1 MAAYEPTMSYRLIY
15 IFTIHDAQHEG
26 YWKIGKTSF
35 DSVNSYKQLSPNC
48 AELNC
53 AAHDRINQY
62 TKTAMVEYDLQYT
75 ELARR
80 TVTFSDGT
88 TDTELFDDD
97 DVHNVLYNSGFSAR
111 KFSNSNQDSEW
122 FEVPLSVA
130 IRAIQAVKEGR
141 TALTA
146 AEKSDGQ
153 TSFLPQTAPA
163 VPKKKSITLRE
174 EQVDCVNRTLTIFRK
189 QNSMLW
195 NCKMRFG
202 KTVTAYA
209 LIKKAGYQKV
219 IVVTHR
225 PVVEDGWRND
235 FDLIFGEGDNR
246 AFLKKE
252 RFDTDSS
259 VYDAAMDARN
269 DANLMTHKNSG
280 KAFVYF
286 ASMQDLRGSKR
297 ADGKFDKNN
306 AVFDMD
312 WDLVI
317 YDEAHEGTQTERGK
331 KVQALLQTEKNGKIP
346 KVLQLSGT
354 PYNILEEYQD
364 CNSYTWDY
372 VMEQRRKREWDTL
385 HPGNHNP
392 YADLPELRI
401 LTFDLGK
408 NLPTAYRYE
417 TMETAFNFTEFFR
430 VWTGDPTRDFRPL
443 PAGARIGDFVH
454 EADVR
459 SFLNLIS
466 SDDPESN
473 YPYSTPEYREMFRH
487 TLWMVPGVKE
497 AQALSKL
504 LREHPVFGTY
514 RVANV
519 AGEGDAELPYDNALT
534 LVKQVIKKN
543 RYTITIS
550 CGKLTTGV
558 TVPEWT
564 AVMMLTGSASTA
576 ASGYMQTIFRVQSA
590 GVLDGKQKERC
601 YVFDFAPD
609 RALNV
614 ISEVNRITKRGR
626 TNEEQNRIALGEFLN
641 FCPVIA
647 VDGTRMVEYNVPKM
661 MRQIKRLTVDKAI
674 KSGFDDES
682 VYKQDTGIA
691 MDEDD
696 VQLFHTLSDKLSEQK
711 AAKKET
717 KVSINNQGL
726 TKEEYDKAN
735 KISNKPKRERTKE
748 DDDLLKK
755 LQEQK
760 KEREK
765 VIRLLRN
772 VSIRLPLL
780 IYGAKVDLTESIKMA
795 DFITLVDDESWQEF
809 MPKTVDKPL
818 FRKLLK
824 YYDEDVV
831 IGAGLRIRRMAK
843 AADELPPTKR
853 AQRIAEIFSHFRNP
867 DKETVLTPWRV
878 VNLHL
883 SNMVGG
889 YCFLNEKFDAQDVL
903 DEPRLVDQG
912 DVTEDI
918 FLNPDARILEMNSK
932 SGLYPLYMAY
942 SLYAMKLS
950 GEEDKLPLE
959 QTQALWRE
967 IVEQQ
972 IFVLCKTKMA
982 RSITRRTLVGY
993 QDEWTVNTTYIPHL
1007 LERME
1012 KDPQRLAKKL
1022 QRTDTW
1028 GKEGEPMKFDAIV
1041 GNPPYQEMD
1050 GGGKGYSAKPVY
1062 NYFVDEAKAVEPHYI
1077 SMITPSRW
1085 FSGGK
1090 GLDSFRA
1097 EMLQDK
1103 HLRKIVDYADN
1114 EALFSNVSIVGGV
1127 NYFLWDSSYN
1137 GDCEVTSIRGEN
1149 SVTLNRDL
1157 SEYDIF
1163 IRNNNALQLI
1173 RRMEASTDRKMD
1185 AVVYPR
1191 NVFGISSDLR
1201 GQDSKDSEHQLA
1213 LFSSQKSNSMAMS
1226 YVSGDEVQKQHELIG
1241 KYKVIMGK
1249 VVPRGGEVGVDP
1261 SVGYRVTSTLQV
1273 LSPGSVFTDSYLLLA
1288 TFDHREEA
1296 IHFAEYM
1303 CLKFPRFL
1311 LHETYSSMNISKQNF
1326 RFVPFLDYSKEW
1338 TDNELFKRYGCSDE
1352 EISMIESIIRPMEY
1366 VFHE

>member
-1 MAAYEPTMSYRLIY
+1 M
-15 IFTIHDAQHEG
+15 
-26 YWKIGKTSF
+26 
-35 DSVNSYKQLSPNC
+35 
-48 AELNC
+48 
-53 AAHDRINQY
+53 
-62 TKTAMVEYDLQYT
+62 
-75 ELARR
+75 
-80 TVTFSDGT
+80 
-88 TDTELFDDD
+88 
-97 DVHNVLYNSGFSAR
+97 
-111 KFSNSNQDSEW
+111 
-122 FEVPLSVA
+122 
-130 IRAIQAVKEGR
+130 
-141 TALTA
+141 
-146 AEKSDGQ
+146 
-153 TSFLPQTAPA
+153 
-163 VPKKKSITLRE
+163 
-174 EQVDCVNRTLTIFRK
+174 
-189 QNSMLW
+189 
-195 NCKMRFG
+195 
-202 KTVTAYA
+202 
-209 LIKKAGYQKV
+209 
-219 IVVTHR
+219 
-225 PVVEDGWRND
+225 
-235 FDLIFGEGDNR
+235 
-246 AFLKKE
+246 
-252 RFDTDSS
+252 
-259 VYDAAMDARN
+259 
-269 DANLMTHKNSG
+269 
-280 KAFVYF
+280 
-286 ASMQDLRGSKR
+286 
-297 ADGKFDKNN
+297 
-306 AVFDMD
+306 
-312 WDLVI
+312 
-317 YDEAHEGTQTERGK
+317 
-331 KVQALLQTEKNGKIP
+331 
-346 KVLQLSGT
+346 
-354 PYNILEEYQD
+354 
-364 CNSYTWDY
+364 
-372 VMEQRRKREWDTL
+372 
-385 HPGNHNP
+385 
-392 YADLPELRI
+392 
-401 LTFDLGK
+401 
-408 NLPTAYRYE
+408 
-417 TMETAFNFTEFFR
+417 
-430 VWTGDPTRDFRPL
+430 GDPARDFRPL
-443 PAGARIGDFVH
+443 PAGAQVGDFVH

-459 SFLNLIS
+459 SFLDLIS
-466 SDDPESN
+466 SENPESN

-497 AQALSKL
+497 ASALSRL
-504 LREHPVFGTY
+504 LKDHPVFGAY
-514 RVANV
+514 KVANV
-519 AGEGDAELPYDNALT
+519 AGDGDAEMPYDNALT
-534 LVKQVIKKN
+534 LVKQVIKAN

-626 TNEEQNRIALGEFLN
+626 TNEEQNRAALGEFLN

-647 VDGTRMVEYNVPKM
+647 VDGTQMTAYSVSKM
-661 MRQIKRLTVDKAI
+661 MRQIKRLTVDRAI

-682 VYKQDTGIA
+682 VYKQDTGIV

-717 KVSINNQGL
+717 KVHINHQGL
-726 TKEEYDKAN
+726 TGEEYEKAD

-795 DFITLVDDESWQEF
+795 DFITLVDEESWQEF

-824 YYDEDVV
+824 YYGEDVV
-831 IGAGLRIRRMAK
+831 SGAGLRIRRMAK
-843 AADELPPTKR
+843 AADELPPTERVK
-853 AQRIAEIFSHFRNP
+853 RIAEIFSHFRNP

-883 SNMVGG
+883 SSMVGG
-889 YCFLNEKFDAQDVL
+889 YCFLNEQFDSQEVL
-903 DEPRLVDQG
+903 EEPRLVDQG
-912 DVTEDI
+912 QVTEDI
-918 FLNPDARILEMNSK
+918 FLNPEARILEMNSK

-942 SLYAMKLS
+942 SLYAMKLP
-950 GEEDKLPLE
+950 GPEDKLPLE
-959 QTQALWRE
+959 QTQALWQE
-967 IVEQQ
+967 TVEQQ
-972 IFVLCKTKMA
+972 IFVLCKTRMA
-982 RSITRRTLVGY
+982 ESITRRTLVGY
-993 QDEWTVNTTYIPHL
+993 QDWTVNTTYIPHL

-1028 GKEGEPMKFDAIV
+1028 GKEGQPMKFDAIV

-1062 NYFVDEAKAVEPHYI
+1062 NYFVGEAKAIEPHYI

-1090 GLDSFRA
+1090 GLDDFRA

-1149 SVTLNRDL
+1149 AVTLNRDL

-1173 RRMEASTDRKMD
+1173 RRMEASNDRKMD
-1185 AVVYPR
+1185 DVVYPR

-1201 GQDSKDSEHQLA
+1201 GQDNKDEKHQLA

-1226 YVSGDEVQKQHELIG
+1226 YISGDEVQKQHELIG

-1288 TFDHREEA
+1288 AFDSKAEA

-1303 CLKFPRFL
+1303 CLRFPRFL

-1338 TDNELFKRYGCSDE
+1338 TDKELFKRYGCNEE

>member
-15 IFTIHDAQHEG
+15 VFAIHDKDHEG
-26 YWKIGKTSF
+26 YLKIGDTTF
-35 DSVNSYKQLSPNC
+35 DSTKSYKQLPPNC
-48 AELNC
+48 EELNQ
-53 AAHDRINQY
+53 AARDRIDDY
-62 TKTAMVEYDLQYT
+62 TKTAMVAYDLQYT
-75 ELARR
+75 ELARKV
-80 TVTFSDGT
+80 VTFSDGEVET
-88 TDTELFDDD
+88 SLFRDKR
-97 DVHNVLYNSGFSAR
+97 VHDVLYRSGYTSKNFWFSDR
-111 KFSNSNQDSEW
+111 TSEW

-146 AEKSDGQ
+146 AEKSEGQ
-153 TSFLPQTAPA
+153 TSFLPQTVPA
-163 VPKKKSITLRE
+163 APKKRAITLRD

-246 AFLKKE
+246 AFLKKD

-269 DANLMTHKNSG
+269 DANLTAYQNSG

-286 ASMQDLRGSKR
+286 ASMQDLRGSQR

-317 YDEAHEGTQTERGK
+317 YDEAHEGTQTQRGQ
-331 KVQALLQTEKNGKIP
+331 KVQSLLEAEKNGKAP

-354 PYNILEEYQD
+354 PYNLMQKYE
-364 CNSYTWDY
+364 NNVYTWDY
-372 VMEQRRKREWDTL
+372 VMEQKRKREWDTL
-385 HPGNHNP
+385 HPGDHNP

-408 NLPTAYRYE
+408 SLPTSYRYE
-417 TMETAFNFTEFFR
+417 TLEMAFNFTEFFR
-430 VWTGDPTRDFRPL
+430 VWTGDPARDFRPL
-443 PAGARIGDFVH
+443 PAGAQVGDFVH

-459 SFLNLIS
+459 SFLDLIS
-466 SDDPESN
+466 SENPESN

-497 AQALSKL
+497 ASALSRL
-504 LREHPVFGTY
+504 LKDHPVFGAY
-514 RVANV
+514 KVANV
-519 AGEGDAELPYDNALT
+519 AGDGDAEMPYDNALT
-534 LVKQVIKKN
+534 LVKQVIKAN

-626 TNEEQNRIALGEFLN
+626 TNEEQNRAALGEFLN

-647 VDGTRMVEYNVPKM
+647 VDGTQMTAYSVSRM
-661 MRQIKRLTVDKAI
+661 MRQIKRLTVDRAI

-682 VYKQDTGIA
+682 VYKQDTGIV

-717 KVSINNQGL
+717 KVHINHQGL
-726 TKEEYDKAN
+726 TGEEYEKAD

-795 DFITLVDDESWQEF
+795 DFITLVDEESWQEF

-831 IGAGLRIRRMAK
+831 SGAGLRIRRMAK
-843 AADELPPTKR
+843 AADELPPTERVK
-853 AQRIAEIFSHFRNP
+853 RIAEIFSHFRNP

-883 SNMVGG
+883 SSMVGG
-889 YCFLNEKFDAQDVL
+889 YCFLNEQFDSQEVL
-903 DEPRLVDQG
+903 EEPRLVDQG
-912 DVTEDI
+912 QVTEDI
-918 FLNPDARILEMNSK
+918 FLNPEARILEMNSK

-942 SLYAMKLS
+942 SLYAMKLP
-950 GEEDKLPLE
+950 GPEDKLPLE
-959 QTQALWRE
+959 QTQALWQE
-967 IVEQQ
+967 TVEQQ
-972 IFVLCKTKMA
+972 IFVLCKTRMA
-982 RSITRRTLVGY
+982 ESITRRTLVGY
-993 QDEWTVNTTYIPHL
+993 QDWTVNTTYIPHL

-1012 KDPQRLAKKL
+1012 NDPQRLAKKL
-1022 QRTDTW
+1022 EKPETW
-1028 GKEGEPMKFDAIV
+1028 RKNGEPMTFDAIV
-1041 GNPPYQEMD
+1041 GNPPYQIAD
-1050 GGGKGYSAKPVY
+1050 GGNNASAMPVY
-1062 NYFVDEAKAVEPHYI
+1062 QRFVELATTIEPHYA
-1077 SMITPSRW
+1077 SMIMPSRW
-1085 FSGGK
+1085 YSGGR
-1090 GLDSFRA
+1090 GLDDFRA
-1097 EMLQDK
+1097 NIMNDTRMRVLY
-1103 HLRKIVDYADN
+1103 DYASSDYC
-1114 EALFSNVSIVGGV
+1114 FPGVDISGGIC
-1127 NYFLWDSSYN
+1127 YFLWDKDYDGPCTVTNAESQIAHSVKRYLNEFPILVRSNAAISIIDKVARRKEQTLDTFVSSQKPFGLRTFARPDEN
-1137 GDCEVTSIRGEN
+1137 GDL
-1149 SVTLNRDL
+1149 TLRWNGG
-1157 SEYDIF
+1157 
-1163 IRNNNALQLI
+1163 
-1173 RRMEASTDRKMD
+1173 KG
-1185 AVVYPR
+1185 P
-1191 NVFGISSDLR
+1191 ISSDKVT
-1201 GQDSKDSEHQLA
+1201 G
-1213 LFSSQKSNSMAMS
+1213 
-1226 YVSGDEVQKQHELIG
+1226 GTELID
-1241 KYKVIMGK
+1241 KWKVIVSRVLYEHGGK
-1249 VVPRGGEVGVDP
+1249 ADKNGQSRILSILEMLGPKEVCSETYIVVNSYDTEAEAAGL
-1261 SVGYRVTSTLQV
+1261 Y
-1273 LSPGSVFTDSYLLLA
+1273 SYLKTKFARFLIMQA
-1288 TFDHREEA
+1288 TSSIMITRGCFMFVPVQN
-1296 IHFAEYM
+1296 FAE
-1303 CLKFPRFL
+1303 
-1311 LHETYSSMNISKQNF
+1311 
-1326 RFVPFLDYSKEW
+1326 EW
-1338 TDNELFKRYGCSDE
+1338 TDEKLYKKYELTEDE
-1352 EISMIESIIRPMEY
+1352 IAFIESTIRVME
-1366 VFHE
+1366 

>member
-15 IFTIHDAQHEG
+15 VFAIHDKDHEG
-26 YWKIGKTSF
+26 YLKIGDTTF
-35 DSVNSYKQLSPNC
+35 DSTKSYKQLPPNC
-48 AELNC
+48 EELNQ
-53 AAHDRINQY
+53 AARDRIDDY
-62 TKTAMVEYDLQYT
+62 TKTAMVAYDLQYT
-75 ELARR
+75 ELARKV
-80 TVTFSDGT
+80 VTFSDGEVET
-88 TDTELFDDD
+88 SLFRDKR
-97 DVHNVLYNSGFSAR
+97 VHEVLYRSGYTSKNFWFSDR
-111 KFSNSNQDSEW
+111 TSEW

-141 TALTA
+141 TTLTA
-146 AEKSDGQ
+146 AEKSEGQ
-153 TSFLPQTAPA
+153 ISFLPQTVPA
-163 VPKKKSITLRE
+163 APKKRAITLRD
-174 EQVDCVNRTLTIFRK
+174 EQMDCVNQTLRVFRK
-189 QNSMLW
+189 ENSMLW

-246 AFLKKE
+246 AFLKKD

-269 DANLMTHKNSG
+269 DANLTAYQNSG

-286 ASMQDLRGSKR
+286 ASMQDLRGSQR

-317 YDEAHEGTQTERGK
+317 YDEAHEGTQTQRGQ
-331 KVQALLQTEKNGKIP
+331 KVQSLLEAEKNGKAP

-354 PYNILEEYQD
+354 PYNLMQKYE
-364 CNSYTWDY
+364 NNVYTWDY
-372 VMEQRRKREWDTL
+372 VMEQKRKREWDTL
-385 HPGNHNP
+385 HPGDHNP

-408 NLPTAYRYE
+408 SLPTSYRYE
-417 TMETAFNFTEFFR
+417 TLEMAFNFTEFFR
-430 VWTGDPTRDFRPL
+430 VWTGDPARDFRPL
-443 PAGARIGDFVH
+443 PAGAQVGDFVH

-466 SDDPESN
+466 SENPESN

-497 AQALSKL
+497 ASALSRL
-504 LREHPVFGTY
+504 LKDHPVFGAY
-514 RVANV
+514 KIANV
-519 AGEGDAELPYDNALT
+519 AGDGDAEMPYDNALT
-534 LVKQVIKKN
+534 LVKQVIKAN

-576 ASGYMQTIFRVQSA
+576 APGYMQTIFRVQSA

-626 TNEEQNRIALGEFLN
+626 SNEEQNRAALGEFLN

-647 VDGTRMVEYNVPKM
+647 VDGTQMTAYSVSRM
-661 MRQIKRLTVDKAI
+661 MRQIKRLTVDRAI

-682 VYKQDTGIA
+682 VYKQDTGIV

-717 KVSINNQGL
+717 KVHINHQGL
-726 TKEEYDKAN
+726 TGEEYEKAD

-795 DFITLVDDESWQEF
+795 DFITLVDEESWQEF

-831 IGAGLRIRRMAK
+831 SGAGLRIRRMAK
-843 AADELPPTKR
+843 AADELPPTERVK
-853 AQRIAEIFSHFRNP
+853 RIAEIFSHFRNP

-889 YCFLNEKFDAQDVL
+889 YCFLNEQFDSQEVL
-903 DEPRLVDQG
+903 EEPRLVDQG
-912 DVTEDI
+912 QVTEDI
-918 FLNPDARILEMNSK
+918 FLNPEARILEMNSK
-932 SGLYPLYMAY
+932 SGLYPLYMEY
-942 SLYAMKLS
+942 SLYAMKLP
-950 GEEDKLPLE
+950 GPEDKLPLE
-959 QTQALWRE
+959 QTQALWQE
-967 IVEQQ
+967 TVEQQ
-972 IFVLCKTKMA
+972 ILVLCKTRMA
-982 RSITRRTLVGY
+982 ESITRRTLVGY
-993 QDEWTVNTTYIPHL
+993 QDWTVNTTYIPHL

-1012 KDPQRLAKKL
+1012 NDPQRLAKKL

-1028 GKEGEPMKFDAIV
+1028 GKEGQPMKFDAIV

-1062 NYFVDEAKAVEPHYI
+1062 NYFVGEAKAIEPHYI

-1090 GLDSFRA
+1090 GLDDFRA

-1149 SVTLNRDL
+1149 AVTLNRDL

-1173 RRMEASTDRKMD
+1173 RRMEASSDRKMD
-1185 AVVYPR
+1185 DVVYPR

-1201 GQDSKDSEHQLA
+1201 GQDNKDEKHQIA

-1226 YVSGDEVQKQHELIG
+1226 YISGDEVQKQHELIG

-1288 TFDHREEA
+1288 AFDSKAEA

-1338 TDNELFKRYGCSDE
+1338 TDKELFERYGCNEE

>member
-15 IFTIHDAQHEG
+15 IFAIHDKDHEG
-26 YWKIGKTSF
+26 YLKIGDTTF
-35 DSVNSYKQLSPNC
+35 DSTKSYKQLPPNC
-48 AELNC
+48 EELNQ
-53 AAHDRINQY
+53 AARDRIDDY
-62 TKTAMVEYDLQYT
+62 TKTAMVAYDLQYT
-75 ELARR
+75 ELARKV
-80 TVTFSDGT
+80 VTFSDGEVET
-88 TDTELFDDD
+88 SLFRDKR
-97 DVHNVLYNSGFSAR
+97 VHDVLYRSGYTSKNFWFSDR
-111 KFSNSNQDSEW
+111 TSEW

-146 AEKSDGQ
+146 AEKSEGQ
-153 TSFLPQTAPA
+153 TSFLPQTVPA
-163 VPKKKSITLRE
+163 APKKRAITLRD

-246 AFLKKE
+246 AFLKKD

-269 DANLMTHKNSG
+269 DANLTAYQNSG

-286 ASMQDLRGSKR
+286 ASMQDLRGSQR

-317 YDEAHEGTQTERGK
+317 YDEAHEGTQTQRGQ
-331 KVQALLQTEKNGKIP
+331 KVQSLLEAEKNGKAP

-354 PYNILEEYQD
+354 PYNLMQKYE
-364 CNSYTWDY
+364 NNVYTWDY
-372 VMEQRRKREWDTL
+372 VMEQKRKREWDTL
-385 HPGNHNP
+385 HPGDHNP

-408 NLPTAYRYE
+408 SLPTSYRYE
-417 TMETAFNFTEFFR
+417 TLEMAFNFTEFFR
-430 VWTGDPTRDFRPL
+430 VWTGDPARDFRPL
-443 PAGARIGDFVH
+443 PAGAQVGDFVH

-459 SFLNLIS
+459 SFLDLIS
-466 SDDPESN
+466 SENPESN

-497 AQALSKL
+497 ASALSRL
-504 LREHPVFGTY
+504 LKDHPVFGAY
-514 RVANV
+514 KVANV
-519 AGEGDAELPYDNALT
+519 AGDGDAEMPYDNALT
-534 LVKQVIKKN
+534 LVKQVIKAN

-614 ISEVNRITKRGR
+614 ISEVNRVTKRGK
-626 TNEEQNRIALGEFLN
+626 TNEEENRKALGEFLN

-647 VDGTRMVEYNVPKM
+647 VDGTQMTAYSVSRM
-661 MRQIKRLTVDKAI
+661 MRQIKRLTVDRAI

-682 VYKQDTGIA
+682 VYKQDTGIV

-717 KVSINNQGL
+717 KVHINHQGL
-726 TKEEYDKAN
+726 TGEEYEKAD

-795 DFITLVDDESWQEF
+795 DFITLVDEESWQEF

-831 IGAGLRIRRMAK
+831 SGAGLRIRRMAK
-843 AADELPPTKR
+843 AADELPPTERVK
-853 AQRIAEIFSHFRNP
+853 RIAEIFSHFRNP

-883 SNMVGG
+883 SSMVGG
-889 YCFLNEKFDAQDVL
+889 YCFLNEQFDSQEVL
-903 DEPRLVDQG
+903 EEPRLVDQG
-912 DVTEDI
+912 QVTEDI
-918 FLNPDARILEMNSK
+918 FLNPEARILEMNSK

-942 SLYAMKLS
+942 SLYAMKLP
-950 GEEDKLPLE
+950 GPEDKLPLE
-959 QTQALWRE
+959 QTQALWQE
-967 IVEQQ
+967 TVEQQ
-972 IFVLCKTKMA
+972 IFVLCKTRMA
-982 RSITRRTLVGY
+982 ESITRRTLVGY
-993 QDEWTVNTTYIPHL
+993 QDWTVNTTYIPHL

-1022 QRTDTW
+1022 EKPETW
-1028 GKEGEPMKFDAIV
+1028 RKNGEPMTFDAIV
-1041 GNPPYQEMD
+1041 GNPPYQIAD
-1050 GGGKGYSAKPVY
+1050 GGNNASAMPVY
-1062 NYFVDEAKAVEPHYI
+1062 QRFVELATTIEPHYA
-1077 SMITPSRW
+1077 SMIMPSRW
-1085 FSGGK
+1085 YSGGR
-1090 GLDSFRA
+1090 GLDDFRA
-1097 EMLQDK
+1097 NIMNDTRMRVLY
-1103 HLRKIVDYADN
+1103 DYASSDYC
-1114 EALFSNVSIVGGV
+1114 FPGVDISGGIC
-1127 NYFLWDSSYN
+1127 YFLWDKDYDGPCTVTNAESQIAHSVKRYLNEFPILVRSNAAISIIDKVARRKEQTLDTFVSSQKPFGLRTFARPDEN
-1137 GDCEVTSIRGEN
+1137 GDL
-1149 SVTLNRDL
+1149 TLRWNGG
-1157 SEYDIF
+1157 
-1163 IRNNNALQLI
+1163 
-1173 RRMEASTDRKMD
+1173 KG
-1185 AVVYPR
+1185 P
-1191 NVFGISSDLR
+1191 ISSDKVT
-1201 GQDSKDSEHQLA
+1201 G
-1213 LFSSQKSNSMAMS
+1213 
-1226 YVSGDEVQKQHELIG
+1226 GTELID
-1241 KYKVIMGK
+1241 KWKVIVSRVLYEHGGK
-1249 VVPRGGEVGVDP
+1249 ADKNGQSRILSILEMLGPKEVCSETYIVVNSYDTEAEAAGL
-1261 SVGYRVTSTLQV
+1261 Y
-1273 LSPGSVFTDSYLLLA
+1273 SYLK
-1288 TFDHREEA
+1288 TK
-1296 IHFAEYM
+1296 FA
-1303 CLKFPRFL
+1303 RFL
-1311 LHETYSSMNISKQNF
+1311 IMQATSSIMITRGCFMFVPVQNF
-1326 RFVPFLDYSKEW
+1326 TEEW
-1338 TDNELFKRYGCSDE
+1338 TDEKLYKKYELTEDE
-1352 EISMIESIIRPMEY
+1352 IAFIESTIRVME
-1366 VFHE
+1366 

>member
-1 MAAYEPTMSYRLIY
+1 M
-15 IFTIHDAQHEG
+15 
-26 YWKIGKTSF
+26 
-35 DSVNSYKQLSPNC
+35 
-48 AELNC
+48 
-53 AAHDRINQY
+53 
-62 TKTAMVEYDLQYT
+62 
-75 ELARR
+75 
-80 TVTFSDGT
+80 
-88 TDTELFDDD
+88 
-97 DVHNVLYNSGFSAR
+97 
-111 KFSNSNQDSEW
+111 
-122 FEVPLSVA
+122 
-130 IRAIQAVKEGR
+130 
-141 TALTA
+141 
-146 AEKSDGQ
+146 
-153 TSFLPQTAPA
+153 
-163 VPKKKSITLRE
+163 
-174 EQVDCVNRTLTIFRK
+174 
-189 QNSMLW
+189 
-195 NCKMRFG
+195 
-202 KTVTAYA
+202 
-209 LIKKAGYQKV
+209 
-219 IVVTHR
+219 
-225 PVVEDGWRND
+225 
-235 FDLIFGEGDNR
+235 
-246 AFLKKE
+246 
-252 RFDTDSS
+252 
-259 VYDAAMDARN
+259 
-269 DANLMTHKNSG
+269 
-280 KAFVYF
+280 
-286 ASMQDLRGSKR
+286 
-297 ADGKFDKNN
+297 
-306 AVFDMD
+306 
-312 WDLVI
+312 I
-317 YDEAHEGTQTERGK
+317 YDEAHEGTQTQRGQ
-331 KVQALLQTEKNGKIP
+331 KVQSLLEAEKNGKAP

-354 PYNILEEYQD
+354 PYNLMQKYE
-364 CNSYTWDY
+364 NNVYTWDY
-372 VMEQRRKREWDTL
+372 VMEQKRKREWDIL
-385 HPGNHNP
+385 HPGDHNP

-408 NLPTAYRYE
+408 SLPTSYRYE
-417 TMETAFNFTEFFR
+417 TLEMAFNFTEFFR
-430 VWTGDPTRDFRPL
+430 VWTGDPARDFRPL
-443 PAGARIGDFVH
+443 PVGAQVGDFVH

-459 SFLNLIS
+459 SFLDLIS
-466 SDDPESN
+466 SENPESN

-497 AQALSKL
+497 ASALSRL
-504 LREHPVFGTY
+504 LKDHPVFGAY
-514 RVANV
+514 KIANV
-519 AGEGDAELPYDNALT
+519 AGDGDAEMPYDNALT
-534 LVKQVIKKN
+534 LVKQVIKAN

-576 ASGYMQTIFRVQSA
+576 APGYMQTIFRVQSA

-614 ISEVNRITKRGR
+614 LSEVNRVTKRGK
-626 TNEEQNRIALGEFLN
+626 TNEEEYRKALGKFLN

-647 VDGTRMVEYNVPKM
+647 VDGTQMTEYSVPKM

-682 VYKQDTGIA
+682 VYKQDTGIV

-717 KVSINNQGL
+717 KVHINHQGL
-726 TKEEYDKAN
+726 TGEEYEKAD

-795 DFITLVDDESWQEF
+795 DFITLVDEESWQEF

-831 IGAGLRIRRMAK
+831 SGAGLRIRRMAK
-843 AADELPPTKR
+843 AADELPPTERVK
-853 AQRIAEIFSHFRNP
+853 RIAEIFSHFRNP

-889 YCFLNEKFDAQDVL
+889 YCFLNEQFDSQEVL
-903 DEPRLVDQG
+903 EEPRLVDQG
-912 DVTEDI
+912 QVTEDI
-918 FLNPDARILEMNSK
+918 FLNPEARILEMNSK

-942 SLYAMKLS
+942 SLYAMKLP
-950 GEEDKLPLE
+950 GPEDKLPLE
-959 QTQALWRE
+959 QTQALWQE
-967 IVEQQ
+967 TVEQQ
-972 IFVLCKTKMA
+972 IFVLCKTRMA
-982 RSITRRTLVGY
+982 ESITRRTLVGY
-993 QDEWTVNTTYIPHL
+993 QDWTVNTTYIPHL

-1028 GKEGEPMKFDAIV
+1028 GKEGQPMKFDAIV

-1062 NYFVDEAKAVEPHYI
+1062 NYFVGEAKAIEPHYI

-1090 GLDSFRA
+1090 GLDDFRA

-1149 SVTLNRDL
+1149 AVTLNRDL

-1173 RRMEASTDRKMD
+1173 RRMEASNDRKMD
-1185 AVVYPR
+1185 DVVYPR

-1201 GQDSKDSEHQLA
+1201 GQDNKDEKHQLA

-1226 YVSGDEVQKQHELIG
+1226 YISGDEVQKQHELIG

-1288 TFDHREEA
+1288 AFDSKAEA

-1303 CLKFPRFL
+1303 CLRFPRFL

-1326 RFVPFLDYSKEW
+1326 RFAPFLDYSKEW
-1338 TDNELFKRYGCSDE
+1338 TDKELFKRYGCNEE

>member
-1 MAAYEPTMSYRLIY
+1 
-15 IFTIHDAQHEG
+15 
-26 YWKIGKTSF
+26 
-35 DSVNSYKQLSPNC
+35 
-48 AELNC
+48 
-53 AAHDRINQY
+53 
-62 TKTAMVEYDLQYT
+62 
-75 ELARR
+75 
-80 TVTFSDGT
+80 
-88 TDTELFDDD
+88 
-97 DVHNVLYNSGFSAR
+97 
-111 KFSNSNQDSEW
+111 
-122 FEVPLSVA
+122 
-130 IRAIQAVKEGR
+130 
-141 TALTA
+141 
-146 AEKSDGQ
+146 
-153 TSFLPQTAPA
+153 
-163 VPKKKSITLRE
+163 
-174 EQVDCVNRTLTIFRK
+174 
-189 QNSMLW
+189 
-195 NCKMRFG
+195 
-202 KTVTAYA
+202 
-209 LIKKAGYQKV
+209 
-219 IVVTHR
+219 
-225 PVVEDGWRND
+225 
-235 FDLIFGEGDNR
+235 
-246 AFLKKE
+246 
-252 RFDTDSS
+252 
-259 VYDAAMDARN
+259 MDARN
-269 DANLMTHKNSG
+269 DANLTAYQNSG

-286 ASMQDLRGSKR
+286 ASMQDLRGSQR

-317 YDEAHEGTQTERGK
+317 YDEAHEGTQTQRGQ
-331 KVQALLQTEKNGKIP
+331 KVQSLLEAEKNGKAP

-354 PYNILEEYQD
+354 PYNLMQKYE
-364 CNSYTWDY
+364 NNVYTWDY
-372 VMEQRRKREWDTL
+372 VMEQKRKREWDAL
-385 HPGNHNP
+385 HPGDHNP

-408 NLPTAYRYE
+408 SLPTSYRYE
-417 TMETAFNFTEFFR
+417 TLEMAFNFTEFFR
-430 VWTGDPTRDFRPL
+430 VWTGDPARDFRPL
-443 PAGARIGDFVH
+443 PAGAQVGDFVH

-459 SFLNLIS
+459 SFLDLIS
-466 SDDPESN
+466 SENPESN

-497 AQALSKL
+497 ASALSRL
-504 LREHPVFGTY
+504 LKDHPVFGAY
-514 RVANV
+514 KIANV
-519 AGEGDAELPYDNALT
+519 AGDGDAEMPYDNALT
-534 LVKQVIKKN
+534 LVKQVIKAN

-626 TNEEQNRIALGEFLN
+626 TNEEQNRAALGEFLN

-647 VDGTRMVEYNVPKM
+647 VDGTQMTAYSVSRM
-661 MRQIKRLTVDKAI
+661 MRQIKRLTVDRAI

-682 VYKQDTGIA
+682 VYKQDTGIV

-717 KVSINNQGL
+717 KVHINNQGL
-726 TKEEYDKAN
+726 TGEEYEKAD

-748 DDDLLKK
+748 NDDLLKK

-795 DFITLVDDESWQEF
+795 DFITLVDEESWQEF

-831 IGAGLRIRRMAK
+831 SGAGLRIRRMAK
-843 AADELPPTKR
+843 AADELPPTERVK
-853 AQRIAEIFSHFRNP
+853 RIAEIFSHFRNP

-889 YCFLNEKFDAQDVL
+889 YCFLNEQFDSQEVL
-903 DEPRLVDQG
+903 EEPRLVDQG
-912 DVTEDI
+912 QVTEDI
-918 FLNPDARILEMNSK
+918 FLNPEARILEMNSK

-942 SLYAMKLS
+942 SLYAMKLP
-950 GEEDKLPLE
+950 GPEDKLPLE
-959 QTQALWRE
+959 QTQALWQE

-972 IFVLCKTKMA
+972 IFVLCKTRMA
-982 RSITRRTLVGY
+982 ESITRRTLVGY
-993 QDEWTVNTTYIPHL
+993 QDWTVNTTYIPHL

-1012 KDPQRLAKKL
+1012 NDPQRLAKKL

-1028 GKEGEPMKFDAIV
+1028 GKEGQPMKFDAIV

-1062 NYFVDEAKAVEPHYI
+1062 NYFVGEAKAIEPHYI

-1090 GLDSFRA
+1090 GLDDFRA

-1149 SVTLNRDL
+1149 AVTLNRDL

-1173 RRMEASTDRKMD
+1173 RRMEASGDRKMD
-1185 AVVYPR
+1185 DVVYPR

-1201 GQDSKDSEHQLA
+1201 GQDNKDEKHQLA

-1226 YVSGDEVQKQHELIG
+1226 YISGDEVQKQHELIG

-1288 TFDHREEA
+1288 AFDSKAEA

-1338 TDNELFKRYGCSDE
+1338 TDKELFKRYGCNEE

>member
-15 IFTIHDAQHEG
+15 VFAIHDKDHDG
-26 YWKIGKTSF
+26 YLKIGDTTF
-35 DSVNSYKQLSPNC
+35 DSTKSYKQLPPNC
-48 AELNC
+48 EELNQ
-53 AAHDRINQY
+53 AARDRIDDY
-62 TKTAMVEYDLQYT
+62 TKTAMVAYDLQYT
-75 ELARR
+75 ELARKV
-80 TVTFSDGT
+80 VTFSDGEVET
-88 TDTELFDDD
+88 SLFRDKR
-97 DVHNVLYNSGFSAR
+97 VHEVLYRSGYTSKNFWFSDR
-111 KFSNSNQDSEW
+111 TSEW

-146 AEKSDGQ
+146 AEKSEGQ
-153 TSFLPQTAPA
+153 IGFLPQTVPA
-163 VPKKKSITLRE
+163 APKKRAITLRD
-174 EQVDCVNRTLTIFRK
+174 EQMDCVNQTLRVFRK

-235 FDLIFGEGDNR
+235 FDLIFGEGDDR
-246 AFLKKE
+246 AFLKKD

-269 DANLMTHKNSG
+269 DANLTAYQNSG

-286 ASMQDLRGSKR
+286 ASMQDLRGSQR

-317 YDEAHEGTQTERGK
+317 YDEAHEGTQTQRGQ
-331 KVQALLQTEKNGKIP
+331 KVQSLLEAEKNGKAP

-354 PYNILEEYQD
+354 PYNLMQKYE
-364 CNSYTWDY
+364 NNVYTWDY
-372 VMEQRRKREWDTL
+372 VMEQKRKREWDTL
-385 HPGNHNP
+385 HPGDHNP

-408 NLPTAYRYE
+408 SLPTSYRYE
-417 TMETAFNFTEFFR
+417 TLEMAFNFTEFFR
-430 VWTGDPTRDFRPL
+430 VWTGDPARDFHPL
-443 PAGARIGDFVH
+443 PAGAQVGDFVH

-459 SFLNLIS
+459 SFLDLIS
-466 SDDPESN
+466 SENPESN

-497 AQALSKL
+497 ASALSRL
-504 LREHPVFGTY
+504 LKDHPVFGAY
-514 RVANV
+514 KVANV
-519 AGEGDAELPYDNALT
+519 AGDGDAEMPYDNALT
-534 LVKQVIKKN
+534 LVKQVIKAN

-626 TNEEQNRIALGEFLN
+626 TNEEQNRAALGEFLN

-647 VDGTRMVEYNVPKM
+647 MDGTQMTAYSVSRM
-661 MRQIKRLTVDKAI
+661 MRQIKRLTVDRAI

-682 VYKQDTGIA
+682 VYKQDTGIV

-717 KVSINNQGL
+717 KVQINHQGL
-726 TKEEYDKAN
+726 TGEEYEKAE
-735 KISNKPKRERTKE
+735 KLSNKPKRERSKE

-755 LQEQK
+755 LQDQK

-795 DFITLVDDESWQEF
+795 DFITLVDEESWQEF

-831 IGAGLRIRRMAK
+831 SGAGLRIRRMAK
-843 AADELPPTKR
+843 AADELPPTERVK
-853 AQRIAEIFSHFRNP
+853 RIAEIFSHFRNP

-889 YCFLNEKFDAQDVL
+889 YCFLNEQFDPQEVL
-903 DEPRLVDQG
+903 EEPRLVDQG
-912 DVTEDI
+912 QVTEDI
-918 FLNPDARILEMNSK
+918 FLNPEVRILEMNSK

-942 SLYAMKLS
+942 SLYAMKLP
-950 GEEDKLPLE
+950 GPEDKLPLE
-959 QTQALWRE
+959 QTQALWQE
-967 IVEQQ
+967 TVEQQ
-972 IFVLCKTKMA
+972 IFVLCKTRMA
-982 RSITRRTLVGY
+982 ESITRRTLVGY
-993 QDEWTVNTTYIPHL
+993 QDWTVNTTYIPHL

-1012 KDPQRLAKKL
+1012 NDPQRLAKKL

-1028 GKEGEPMKFDAIV
+1028 GKEGQPMKFDAIV

-1062 NYFVDEAKAVEPHYI
+1062 NYFVGEAKAIEPHYI

-1090 GLDSFRA
+1090 GLDDFRA

-1149 SVTLNRDL
+1149 AVTLNRDL

-1173 RRMEASTDRKMD
+1173 RRMEASSDRKMD
-1185 AVVYPR
+1185 DVVYPR

-1201 GQDSKDSEHQLA
+1201 GQDNKDKKHQIA

-1226 YVSGDEVQKQHELIG
+1226 YISGDEVQKQHELIG

-1288 TFDHREEA
+1288 AFDSKAEA

-1338 TDNELFKRYGCSDE
+1338 TDKELFERYGCNEE
-1352 EISMIESIIRPMEY
+1352 EILMIESIIRPMEY

>member
-15 IFTIHDAQHEG
+15 IFAIHDKDHEG
-26 YWKIGKTSF
+26 YLKIGDTTF
-35 DSVNSYKQLSPNC
+35 DSTKSYKQLPPNC
-48 AELNC
+48 EELNQ
-53 AAHDRINQY
+53 AARDRIDDY
-62 TKTAMVEYDLQYT
+62 TKTAMVAYDLQYT
-75 ELARR
+75 ELARKV
-80 TVTFSDGT
+80 VTFSDGEVET
-88 TDTELFDDD
+88 SLFRDKR
-97 DVHNVLYNSGFSAR
+97 VHEVLYRSGYTSKNFWFSDR
-111 KFSNSNQDSEW
+111 TSEW

-146 AEKSDGQ
+146 AEKSEGQ
-153 TSFLPQTAPA
+153 ISFLPQTVPA
-163 VPKKKSITLRE
+163 APKKRAITLRD
-174 EQVDCVNRTLTIFRK
+174 EQMDCVNRTLTIFRK

-209 LIKKAGYQKV
+209 LVKKANYQKV

-246 AFLKKE
+246 AFLKKD

-269 DANLMTHKNSG
+269 DANLTAYQNSG

-286 ASMQDLRGSKR
+286 ASMQDLRGSQR

-317 YDEAHEGTQTERGK
+317 YDEAHEGTQTQRGQ
-331 KVQALLQTEKNGKIP
+331 KVQSLLEAEKNGKAP

-354 PYNILEEYQD
+354 PYNLMQKYE
-364 CNSYTWDY
+364 NNVYTWDY
-372 VMEQRRKREWDTL
+372 VMEQKRKREWDTL
-385 HPGNHNP
+385 HPGDHNP

-408 NLPTAYRYE
+408 SLPTSYRYE
-417 TMETAFNFTEFFR
+417 TLEMAFNFTEFFR
-430 VWTGDPTRDFRPL
+430 VWTGDPARDFRPL
-443 PAGARIGDFVH
+443 PAGAQVGDFVH

-466 SDDPESN
+466 SENPESN

-497 AQALSKL
+497 ASALSRL
-504 LREHPVFGTY
+504 LKDHPVFGAY
-514 RVANV
+514 KIANV
-519 AGEGDAELPYDNALT
+519 AGDGDAEMPYDNALT
-534 LVKQVIKKN
+534 LVKQVIKAN

-576 ASGYMQTIFRVQSA
+576 APGYMQTIFRVQSA

-614 ISEVNRITKRGR
+614 LSEVNRVTKRGK
-626 TNEEQNRIALGEFLN
+626 TNEEEYRKALGKFLN

-647 VDGTRMVEYNVPKM
+647 VDGTQMTEYSVPKM

-682 VYKQDTGIA
+682 VYKQDTGIV

-717 KVSINNQGL
+717 KVHINHQGL
-726 TKEEYDKAN
+726 TGEEYEKAD

-795 DFITLVDDESWQEF
+795 EFITLVDEESWQEF

-831 IGAGLRIRRMAK
+831 SGAGLRIRRMAK
-843 AADELPPTKR
+843 AADELPPTERVK
-853 AQRIAEIFSHFRNP
+853 RIAEIFSHFRNP

-889 YCFLNEKFDAQDVL
+889 YCFLNEQFDSQEVL
-903 DEPRLVDQG
+903 EEPRLVDQG
-912 DVTEDI
+912 QVTEDI
-918 FLNPDARILEMNSK
+918 FLNPEARILEMNSK

-942 SLYAMKLS
+942 SLYAMKLP
-950 GEEDKLPLE
+950 GPEDKLPLE
-959 QTQALWRE
+959 QTQALWQE
-967 IVEQQ
+967 TVEQQ
-972 IFVLCKTKMA
+972 IFVLCKTRMA
-982 RSITRRTLVGY
+982 ESITRRTLVGY
-993 QDEWTVNTTYIPHL
+993 QDWTVNTTYIPHL

-1012 KDPQRLAKKL
+1012 NDPQRLAKKL
-1022 QRTDTW
+1022 EKPETW
-1028 GKEGEPMKFDAIV
+1028 RKNGEPMTFDAIV
-1041 GNPPYQEMD
+1041 GNPPYQIAD
-1050 GGGKGYSAKPVY
+1050 GGNNASAMPVY
-1062 NYFVDEAKAVEPHYI
+1062 QRFVELATTIEPHYA
-1077 SMITPSRW
+1077 SMIMPSRW
-1085 FSGGK
+1085 YSGGR
-1090 GLDSFRA
+1090 GLDDFRA
-1097 EMLQDK
+1097 NIMNDTRMRVLY
-1103 HLRKIVDYADN
+1103 DYASSDYC
-1114 EALFSNVSIVGGV
+1114 FPGVDISGGIC
-1127 NYFLWDSSYN
+1127 YFLWDKDYDGPCTVTNAESQIAHSVKRYLNEFPILVRSNAAISIIDKVARRKEQTLDIFVSSQKPFGLRTFARPDEN
-1137 GDCEVTSIRGEN
+1137 GDL
-1149 SVTLNRDL
+1149 TLRWNGG
-1157 SEYDIF
+1157 
-1163 IRNNNALQLI
+1163 
-1173 RRMEASTDRKMD
+1173 KG
-1185 AVVYPR
+1185 P
-1191 NVFGISSDLR
+1191 ISSDKVT
-1201 GQDSKDSEHQLA
+1201 G
-1213 LFSSQKSNSMAMS
+1213 
-1226 YVSGDEVQKQHELIG
+1226 GTELID
-1241 KYKVIMGK
+1241 KWKVIVSRVLYEHGGK
-1249 VVPRGGEVGVDP
+1249 ADKNGQSRILSILEMLGPKEVCSETYIVVNSYDTEAEAAGL
-1261 SVGYRVTSTLQV
+1261 Y
-1273 LSPGSVFTDSYLLLA
+1273 SYLKTKFARFLIMQA
-1288 TFDHREEA
+1288 TSSIMITRGCFMFVPVQN
-1296 IHFAEYM
+1296 FAE
-1303 CLKFPRFL
+1303 
-1311 LHETYSSMNISKQNF
+1311 
-1326 RFVPFLDYSKEW
+1326 EW
-1338 TDNELFKRYGCSDE
+1338 TDEKLYKKYELTEDE
-1352 EISMIESIIRPMEY
+1352 IAFIESTIRVME
-1366 VFHE
+1366 

>member
-15 IFTIHDAQHEG
+15 IFAIHDKDHEG
-26 YWKIGKTSF
+26 YLKIGDTTF
-35 DSVNSYKQLSPNC
+35 DSTKSYKQLPPNC
-48 AELNC
+48 EELNQ
-53 AAHDRINQY
+53 AARDRIDDY
-62 TKTAMVEYDLQYT
+62 TKTAMVAYDLQYT
-75 ELARR
+75 ELARKV
-80 TVTFSDGT
+80 VTFSDGEVET
-88 TDTELFDDD
+88 SLFRDKR
-97 DVHNVLYNSGFSAR
+97 VHEVLYRSGYTSKNFWFSDR
-111 KFSNSNQDSEW
+111 TSEW

-146 AEKSDGQ
+146 AEKSEGQ
-153 TSFLPQTAPA
+153 TSFLPQTVPA
-163 VPKKKSITLRE
+163 APKKRAITLRD

-209 LIKKAGYQKV
+209 LIKKANYQKV

-246 AFLKKE
+246 AFLKKD

-269 DANLMTHKNSG
+269 DANLTAYQNSG

-286 ASMQDLRGSKR
+286 ASMQDLRGSQR

-317 YDEAHEGTQTERGK
+317 YDEAHEGTQTQRGQ
-331 KVQALLQTEKNGKIP
+331 KVQSLLEAEKNGKAP

-354 PYNILEEYQD
+354 PYNLMQKYE
-364 CNSYTWDY
+364 NNVYTWDY
-372 VMEQRRKREWDTL
+372 VMEQKRKREWDTL
-385 HPGNHNP
+385 HPGDHNP

-408 NLPTAYRYE
+408 SLPTSYRYE
-417 TMETAFNFTEFFR
+417 TLEMAFNFTEFFR
-430 VWTGDPTRDFRPL
+430 VWTGDPARDFRPL
-443 PAGARIGDFVH
+443 PAGAQVGDFVH

-459 SFLNLIS
+459 SFLDLIS
-466 SDDPESN
+466 SENPESN

-497 AQALSKL
+497 ASALSRL
-504 LREHPVFGTY
+504 LKDHPVFGAY
-514 RVANV
+514 KIANV
-519 AGEGDAELPYDNALT
+519 AGDGDAEMPYDNALT
-534 LVKQVIKKN
+534 LVKQVIKAN

-564 AVMMLTGSASTA
+564 AVMMLTGSASAA

-626 TNEEQNRIALGEFLN
+626 TNEEQNRAALGEFLN

-647 VDGTRMVEYNVPKM
+647 VDGTQMTAYSVSRM
-661 MRQIKRLTVDKAI
+661 MRQIKRLTVDRAI

-682 VYKQDTGIA
+682 VYKQDTGIV

-717 KVSINNQGL
+717 KVHINHQGL
-726 TKEEYDKAN
+726 TGEEYEKAD
-735 KISNKPKRERTKE
+735 KISNKPKRERTKA

-795 DFITLVDDESWQEF
+795 DFITLVDEESWQEF

-831 IGAGLRIRRMAK
+831 SGAGLRIRRMAK
-843 AADELPPTKR
+843 AADELPPTERVK
-853 AQRIAEIFSHFRNP
+853 RIAEIFSHFRNP

-883 SNMVGG
+883 SSMVGG
-889 YCFLNEKFDAQDVL
+889 YCFLNEQFDSQEVL
-903 DEPRLVDQG
+903 EEPRLVDQG
-912 DVTEDI
+912 QVTEDI
-918 FLNPDARILEMNSK
+918 FLNPEARILEMNSK

-942 SLYAMKLS
+942 SLYAMKLP
-950 GEEDKLPLE
+950 GPEDKLPLE
-959 QTQALWRE
+959 QTQALWQE
-967 IVEQQ
+967 TVEQQ
-972 IFVLCKTKMA
+972 IFVLCKTRMA
-982 RSITRRTLVGY
+982 ESITRRTLVGY
-993 QDEWTVNTTYIPHL
+993 QDWTVNTTYIPHL

-1012 KDPQRLAKKL
+1012 NDPQRLAKKL

-1028 GKEGEPMKFDAIV
+1028 GKEGQPMKFDAIV

-1062 NYFVDEAKAVEPHYI
+1062 NYFVGEAKAIEPHYI

-1090 GLDSFRA
+1090 GLDDFRA

-1149 SVTLNRDL
+1149 AVTLNRDL

-1173 RRMEASTDRKMD
+1173 RRMEASNDRKMD
-1185 AVVYPR
+1185 DVVYPR

-1201 GQDSKDSEHQLA
+1201 GQDNKDEKHQLA

-1226 YVSGDEVQKQHELIG
+1226 YISGDEVQKQHELIG

-1288 TFDHREEA
+1288 AFDSKAEA

-1303 CLKFPRFL
+1303 CLRFPRFL

-1338 TDNELFKRYGCSDE
+1338 TDKELFKRYGCNEE